1 MKRAILHFLKRSW
14 VRNLEHPVKPSNR
27 CILAWVSWLQPYLH
41 FIFNPQLHMLVFD
54 ETELQLLYN
63 FNLVKWNLHNE
74 LFYKFRAEKKGW
86 NTRIL

>member
-1 MKRAILHFLKRSW
+1 
-14 VRNLEHPVKPSNR
+14 
-27 CILAWVSWLQPYLH
+27 
-41 FIFNPQLHMLVFD
+41 MLVFD

-74 LFYKFRAEKKGW
+74 LFYKFRAEQKEW